1 MQSIIEGF
9 KSNYEIERL
18 IKMHFGRCN
27 DSETSSNKENCIEV
41 RLLKVNER
49 NHVVVKLLWNTRQSV
64 DQREALEDTTQTVF
78 LAARM
83 IAYVAESVGLPPLR
97 WGILTG
103 IRPIKIV
110 RKMLEQGQSEQ
121 NVAQMLRESYLV
133 QSEIADVVLE
143 IAHREIEI
151 NKILL
156 SNGVSLYVS
165 IPFCP
170 SRCSYCSFVSQS
182 IGKEMQLIAHYLDC
196 ICEEMKITAEL
207 IKSLKL
213 TLQTVYIGG
222 GTPTCLGNDQLAGLL
237 NTINECFDLSESVE
251 ITIEAGRPETLNIE
265 NLTAIKSCKI
275 NRICINPQSLNDAV
289 LIGINRNHTAQDVE
303 KAYRLARE
311 VGFQTINMDLIAG
324 LPGESL
330 ESFKNSLI
338 GVAELAPENITVHT
352 LTIKRGSDYSC
363 VSHQSSPAS
372 EIVRM
377 VDFSREYLANQGYKA
392 YYLYRQAGTLANL
405 ENIGYSKP
413 GYEGI
418 YNSFMM
424 GETQTVLAVGAAG
437 VTKLVHPISGKI
449 KRIYNNKLPRE
460 YIRSFSEVINR
471 KEGVLQFYES
481 SV

>member
-9 KSNYEIERL
+9 KSCYEIERL
-18 IKMHFGRCN
+18 IRMHFGRCN
-27 DSETSSNKENCIEV
+27 DSEASLNNENCIEV
-41 RLLKVNER
+41 RLLKEIECS
-49 NHVVVKLLWNTRQSV
+49 HVVVKLLWNTRQAI
-64 DQREALEDTTQTVF
+64 DQREAPIDTTQTVF

-83 IAYVAESVGLPPLR
+83 IAHVAESVGLPPLR

-103 IRPIKIV
+103 IRPVKLV
-110 RKMLEQGQSEQ
+110 RKMLEQGKSEQ
-121 NVAQMLRESYLV
+121 NIAQMLRDDYLV

-143 IAHREIEI
+143 IAQREIDL
-151 NKILL
+151 NKHLL
-156 SNGVSLYVS
+156 PNGVSLYVS

-182 IGKEMQLIAHYLDC
+182 IGKEMHLITQYLDC
-196 ICEEMKITAEL
+196 IYEEIKITAEL

-222 GTPTCLGNDQLAGLL
+222 GTPTCLENNQLTGLL
-237 NTINECFDLSESVE
+237 NTISECFDLSDAVE
-251 ITIEAGRPETLNIE
+251 LTIEAGRPETLNFE
-265 NLTAIKSCKI
+265 NLTAIKSSKN

-303 KAYRLARE
+303 KAYRLARK
-311 VGFQTINMDLIAG
+311 VGFRTINMDLIAG
-324 LPGESL
+324 LPGDSY

-363 VSHQSSPAS
+363 VLHQNTSGY
-372 EIVRM
+372 EIARM
-377 VDFSREYLANQGYKA
+377 VDFSHDYLENRGYKA
-392 YYLYRQAGTLANL
+392 YYLYRQADTLANL
-405 ENIGYSKP
+405 ENVGYSKP
-413 GYEGI
+413 GHEGI
-418 YNSFMM
+418 YNSLMM

-437 VTKLVHPISGKI
+437 VTKLVHPISKRI

-460 YIRSFSEVINR
+460 YIRSFSQVIKR